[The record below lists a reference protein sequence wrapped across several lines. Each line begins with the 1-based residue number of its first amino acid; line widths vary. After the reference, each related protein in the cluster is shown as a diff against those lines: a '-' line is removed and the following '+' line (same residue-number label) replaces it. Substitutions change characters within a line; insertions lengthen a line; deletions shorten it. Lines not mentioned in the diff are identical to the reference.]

1 MHFECAKDASW
12 SRSCGLSFRCTKD
25 VVYVS
30 FGTNLAV
37 LVAVSSILPECFVL
51 ASFWFKTLLSLID
64 RSPAKVSWISEF
76 QKQLLFELFLCKILV
91 IEAIKSSNGNFFLH

>member
-1 MHFECAKDASW
+1 MCMLNVQKLLAGVVLW
-12 SRSCGLSFRCTKD
+12 SVFPVMKD

-51 ASFWFKTLLSLID
+51 ASFWFKTLVSLID
-64 RSPAKVSWISEF
+64 HSPEK
-76 QKQLLFELFLCKILV
+76 LL
-91 IEAIKSSNGNFFLH
+91 

>member
-1 MHFECAKDASW
+1 MHVECAKVASW

-37 LVAVSSILPECFVL
+37 LVAVSSIFPGCIVL
-51 ASFWFKTLLSLID
+51 ASFWFKTLVSLID
-64 RSPAKVSWISEF
+64 HSPAK
-76 QKQLLFELFLCKILV
+76 LL
-91 IEAIKSSNGNFFLH
+91 